1 MRRVDSEEMSM
12 TLVVASRDIA
22 AERAAIDAEVAGR
35 TFVGAFAE
43 TVDRLAD
50 TDAIRW
56 KDVDSGAW
64 QALTWGE
71 YRQQVSEVAMGLVSL
86 GFEPGEF
93 TVIMARNRPE
103 PMIADLGTQHARGV
117 PVFLYNTLAPE
128 QISYIV
134 GHCEARV
141 AFVEDRQF
149 LGLLQSVRHE
159 LPRLR
164 HVVMIDGEPAEED
177 GGWTMTWTDLREV
190 GRQLLAAEPE
200 RFDSSWR
207 QVSPRDLAA
216 VIYTSGTTGQPKGVM
231 ISQRNVLWQ
240 AGAAARFNPP
250 RPNARGISYLP
261 LAHATGRWVDLWS
274 HAVYGWTVHCCPDAT
289 QLFQYA
295 AEVHPT
301 VMVGVP
307 RVWEKLHTA
316 LQAGLAAQPEL
327 ARLIQAGSVEAGR
340 ALRARVGLD
349 ECERAFTGAAPIDPA
364 IIEFFQT
371 IGLPM
376 TEAWGMTE
384 LTCAVTGTPEGAERN
399 GSIGLAGAGVEMRLA
414 DDGEIMVR
422 CGCVMQGYYKEPEAT
437 ASTIDPDGWLHTGD
451 IGAVDSDGY
460 YSVIGRKKDIIITA
474 GGKNIAPAGIENLL
488 QQHPLIGQTCV
499 IGDRRPYITAL
510 LVLDPEGASAWA
522 RQHQIQASTLAELA
536 EHPLVVAEVERAVEA
551 ANQHLSRVEQVKRYR
566 IVTRE
571 WTAQTGELTP
581 TLKRRRSVIL
591 ERYAAD
597 IDALYAP

>member
-50 TDAIRW
+50 ADAIRW
-56 KDVDSGAW
+56 KDSSGSW
-64 QALTWGE
+64 QGLTWRE

-86 GFEPGEF
+86 GFQPGEF

-128 QISYIV
+128 QISYIA

-149 LGLLQSVRHE
+149 LALLQSVRHE
-159 LPRLR
+159 LPKLR
-164 HVVMIDGEPAEED
+164 HVVLIEGEPAAED
-177 GGWTMTWTDLREV
+177 AGWTMTWTDLREA
-190 GRQLLAAEPE
+190 GRRLLTAEPR

-207 QVSPRDLAA
+207 QVRPDDLAA

-231 ISQRNVLWQ
+231 ISQRNVLWE

-295 AEVHPT
+295 MEVHPS

-316 LQAGLAAQPEL
+316 LQAGLAAQPDL

-349 ECERAFTGAAPIDPA
+349 DCERAFTGAAPIDPA
-364 IIEFFQT
+364 IIEFFQS

-384 LTCAVTGTPEGAERN
+384 LTCAATGTPEGAERN
-399 GSIGLAGAGVEMRLA
+399 GTIGLAGAGVEMRLA
-414 DDGEIMVR
+414 EDGEILVR
-422 CGCVMQGYYKEPEAT
+422 CGCVMQGYYKDPEAT

-499 IGDRRPYITAL
+499 VGDRRPYITAL
-510 LVLDPEGASAWA
+510 LVLDPDGASVWA

-536 EHPLVVAEVERAVEA
+536 EHPLVVGEVERAVQS
-551 ANQHLSRVEQVKRYR
+551 ANQHLSRVEQVKRYHV
-566 IVTRE
+566 VTRE
-571 WTAQTGELTP
+571 WTAQSGELTP

-591 ERYAAD
+591 ERYAAE
-597 IDALYAP
+597 IDAMYAK